1 MSNVPPMPLG
11 VVEWPSAAPAVI
23 EVPAGGGGGGA
34 PTNAQYVTLATNATL
49 TNERVL
55 TAGTGISLTDSGA
68 GGTITIDA
76 TGAGGSTL
84 AAIDFGTGKGE
95 TSATVAVTGQTWVT
109 PTSAIVVTVLGTRAE
124 DAAVEGLT
132 FAVGDVVDGDG
143 FTVYGSSPLGSVGS
157 YILSCVGV

>member
-1 MSNVPPMPLG
+1 MPLG
-11 VVEWPSAAPAVI
+11 VVEWPGAAPAVI

-49 TNERVL
+49 TQERVL

-76 TGAGGSTL
+76 TGGGGNATL
-84 AAIDFGTGKGE
+84 VAIDFGSGKGE

-109 PTSAIVVTVLGTRAE
+109 PTTAIVVTVLGSRAE

-157 YILSCVGV
+157 YTLSRVGV